1 MKQMLLSAMVVS
13 LLAGCASQEMKEQ
26 PKAAV
31 EEKSVTA
38 AVPAAETK
46 SAEQA
51 KMTGNPL
58 KDPNNILS
66 KRSVYFDFDQ
76 SSVKDEFKPLVDAH
90 SKYLREHADAKM
102 MLQGNCDE
110 RGSREYN
117 IGLGQRRADAVR
129 KAMSVLGAADKQVE
143 SVSYGEEKP
152 RKTCHEESCWQE
164 NRRADIV
171 YQGE

>member
-1 MKQMLLSAMVVS
+1 MKQMLLSAVVVG
-13 LLAGCASQEMKEQ
+13 LLAGCASQDTKEQ
-26 PKAAV
+26 SKAAV
-31 EEKSVTA
+31 EDRSVTSA
-38 AVPAAETK
+38 ASGAETRGVD
-46 SAEQA
+46 QA
-51 KMTGNPL
+51 KMSSNPL

-90 SKYLREHADAKM
+90 SKYLREHADAKV

-129 KAMSVLGAADKQVE
+129 KAMSVLGVADKQVE